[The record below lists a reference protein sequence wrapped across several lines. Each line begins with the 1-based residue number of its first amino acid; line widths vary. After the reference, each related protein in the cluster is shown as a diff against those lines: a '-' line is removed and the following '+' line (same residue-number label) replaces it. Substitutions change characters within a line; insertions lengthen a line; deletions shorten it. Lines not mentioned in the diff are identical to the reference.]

1 MAVIK
6 IQTGLRLEENLYNK
20 LRILSQKEGRSLNN
34 LMEFIAKKY
43 VEDYELQNGTL
54 PPLQN

>member
-6 IQTGLRLEENLYNK
+6 IQTGLRLGENLYNK